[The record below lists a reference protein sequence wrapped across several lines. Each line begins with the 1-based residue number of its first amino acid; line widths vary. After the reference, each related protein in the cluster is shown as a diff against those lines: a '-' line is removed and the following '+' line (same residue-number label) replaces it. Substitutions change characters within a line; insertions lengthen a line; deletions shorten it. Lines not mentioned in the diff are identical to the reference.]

1 MNMECKCIEHRY
13 IKTIVALKLA
23 IREAKLNPNME
34 YHWSVAL
41 KDEYIGSI
49 MINCPNV
56 VISFDVTQV
65 NMDEP
70 RSSVSF
76 NVNRINLRVHD
87 SNISIRISGNTYAE
101 ISAARGG
108 LSIECYDNSI
118 CDFNDS
124 YFHAY
129 FSISAY
135 NNAQIVNY
143 YGDYI
148 NNNFRLYNNASFIK
162 GIGGAISAHDNS
174 LIDAVRSRI
183 MLQRD
188 FIGKAWCNDCKI
200 ETDFDNYEDDKA
212 FVYAINYSSITN
224 YSGIR
229 IETDGT
235 CGINNYYPEAETE
248 TPELSCAKY
257 KPDGKRKFYKAVIND
272 DGELTSIWDNEYTY
286 KMGKVCQPDSLNTNR
301 MEPCGHGIHVASLD
315 WCIAQ
320 YCSENFVYL
329 EMEIPDDADVVVPYA
344 TTGKIRV
351 SKAIPVRQ
359 LTEEELEDNEVYQ
372 MKKEIMSRIRKITRP
387 F

>member
-13 IKTIVALKLA
+13 IETIVALKLA
-23 IREAKLNPNME
+23 IREAKLNPDKE
-34 YHWSVAL
+34 YHCSVIL
-41 KDEYIGSI
+41 KDEYINSI

-56 VISFDVTQV
+56 VVSFDVTQV
-65 NMDEP
+65 YMNKP
-70 RSSVSF
+70 ISSVSF
-76 NVNRINLRVHD
+76 NVNRVDLKAHD
-87 SNISIRISGNTYAE
+87 SNMSIRISGNTYAE
-101 ISAARGG
+101 ISTARGG
-108 LSIECYDNSI
+108 LSIGCYDNSI
-118 CDFNDS
+118 CDFNDVHF
-124 YFHAY
+124 YAY
-129 FSISAY
+129 FSVDAFD
-135 NNAQIVNY
+135 NAQIVGY
-143 YGDYI
+143 YGDYLSG
-148 NNNFRLYNNASFIK
+148 NFRLHNNASFIK

-174 LIDAVRSRI
+174 LIDAMNSQI
-183 MLQRD
+183 MLKRD
-188 FIGKAWCNDCKI
+188 FIGKAWCSGCKI
-200 ETDFDNYEDDKA
+200 ETDLDNYEGDKA
-212 FVYAINYSSITN
+212 FVYAINHSSIIN

-235 CGINNYYPEAETE
+235 CGINNFYPEAETE

-272 DGELTSIWDNEYTY
+272 DGELASIWDNEYTY
-286 KMGKVCQPDSLNTNR
+286 EIGKVCQPDGLDINR
-301 MEPCGHGIHVASLD
+301 MEPCGHGIHVAPLN

-359 LTEEELEDNEVYQ
+359 LTEEELENNEVYQ

>member
-1 MNMECKCIEHRY
+1 MNIECKQIEHRN
-13 IKTIVALKLA
+13 IETIVALKLA
-23 IREAKLNPNME
+23 IREAKLNPDKE
-34 YHWSVAL
+34 YHWSVIL
-41 KDEYIGSI
+41 KDEYINSI

-56 VISFDVTQV
+56 VISFNVTQV

-76 NVNRINLRVHD
+76 NVNRVDLRVHD

-101 ISAARGG
+101 ISTARGG

-118 CDFNDS
+118 CDFNDA
-124 YFHAY
+124 YFYAY
-129 FSISAY
+129 FSVDAHD
-135 NNAQIVNY
+135 NAQIVGY
-143 YGDYI
+143 YGDHLSG
-148 NNNFRLYNNASFIK
+148 NFRLYNNASFMK
-162 GIGGAISAHDNS
+162 GIGGVISAHDNS

-183 MLQRD
+183 TLQRD
-188 FIGKAWCNDCKI
+188 FIGKAWCNDCEI
-200 ETDFDNYEDDKA
+200 ETGLDSYGDNKA
-212 FVYAINYSSITN
+212 FVYAINYSSIVN

-235 CGINNYYPEAETE
+235 CGINNYYPEAEIE

-257 KPDGKRKFYKAVIND
+257 KPDGKKKFYKAVIND
-272 DGELTSIWDNEYTY
+272 NGKLTSIWDNEYTY
-286 KMGKVCQPDSLNTNR
+286 EIGKVCQPDVLDINR
-301 MEPCGHGIHVASLD
+301 IELCGHGIHVAPLD

-329 EMEIPDDADVVVPYA
+329 EMEIPDDADVVVPYS
-344 TTGKIRV
+344 TQGKIRV

-359 LTEEELEDNEVYQ
+359 LTEKELEDNEVYQ
-372 MKKEIMSRIRKITRP
+372 MKKEIINKMGRIIKP